1 MTILEAKGT
10 RGWVG
15 NLFRSVAARV
25 VAFSTV
31 WAVLALVV
39 ISTVIASLYRDVSE
53 RGFQSLLSAHLFN
66 LIGSVGVSENGV
78 LTGSPDLG
86 DLRFAEPRSGW
97 YWSVEPVGGGMIGER
112 RSLSM
117 TAAIP
122 APPESEVPFDS
133 GFTRTYR
140 AKGLNGE
147 DLQVLENEF
156 VLDSQDRVARFRV
169 MGNHSEL
176 ESEIDDFERQLLTYL
191 GIFGFGMIAINAF
204 AILLGLRPLIKVRAA
219 LATVREGTA
228 SRLDGRFPTEIEPL
242 VSETNALIDSNRR
255 IVERARTQV
264 GNLAHSLK
272 TPLAVLLNEGRQI
285 GGEKGQ
291 LISDQSSAMQR
302 QVEYYLQRARMAA
315 QRETT
320 VFRTPVTTSIARMG
334 RVIEKLYPD
343 ITLETVLPPEE
354 VLFAGERE
362 DLEELA
368 GNLLENGAK
377 WGRKRLRVS
386 VTPIRDIPGE
396 GRFELV
402 IEDDGPGIPD
412 EKTREALIR
421 GRRLDETKPGSGLG
435 LAIVTELVKE
445 YAGELS
451 LARSD
456 LGGLKATVRLRSV
469 D

>member
-1 MTILEAKGT
+1 M
-10 RGWVG
+10 G

-320 VFRTPVTTSIARMG
+320 VFRTPVTASIARMG

-377 WGRKRLRVS
+377 WGRNRLRVS

>member
-1 MTILEAKGT
+1 M
-10 RGWVG
+10 G

-122 APPESEVPFDS
+122 APSESEVPFDS

-320 VFRTPVTTSIARMG
+320 VFRTPVTASIARMG

-343 ITLETVLPPEE
+343 ITLDTVLPPEE

-377 WGRKRLRVS
+377 WGRNRLRVS